1 MIPSAMGK
9 GNQISELQ
17 NQETEK
23 GKVVNGESVT
33 KVYNTQLDSNQFKES
48 QRQSWNSVSEGWQR
62 WWRTFENSAQN
73 LATN

>member
-1 MIPSAMGK
+1 MIPSGIDK
-9 GNQISELQ
+9 ENQISELQ

-48 QRQSWNSVSEGWQR
+48 
-62 WWRTFENSAQN
+62 
-73 LATN
+73 